1 MYPPNDEQ
9 HECLCTN
16 DSRAQM
22 AFVICSHCMRWMAL
36 TCEATGQA
44 HVHFTV
50 DAGYK
55 AVNFQIINA
64 QSELVCLVLFHKIE
78 FFECERLLILG
89 FRHYPRLQS
98 YFSLLFYN
106 LTPTNAFTVSGSPST

>member
-1 MYPPNDEQ
+1 MKQYV
-9 HECLCTN
+9 CLRTD
-16 DSRAQM
+16 DSSAQV
-22 AFVICSHCMRWMAL
+22 AFVICRQRVRRVAL
-36 TCEATGQA
+36 TCKAAGQA

-50 DAGYK
+50 NAGNK

-78 FFECERLLILG
+78 FLECERLLILG

-98 YFSLLFYN
+98 YLIVKRLAANRYSLHPHSHKRLYR
-106 LTPTNAFTVSGSPST
+106 